1 MYSSQCTKILS
12 PAVVGVN
19 YDIVILF
26 YSICSCLLFKG
37 GSGII
42 DLRGDRSK
50 ETGNCNHLA
59 ILLVE
64 SVLLGLSD
72 MDISVADTS
81 IPYSKIT
88 TGQTKVSNLCA
99 IAMII
104 IDWTN
109 LSGEGGS
116 NEF

>member
-1 MYSSQCTKILS
+1 MNRLVT
-12 PAVVGVN
+12 VVTL
-19 YDIVILF
+19 VIL
-26 YSICSCLLFKG
+26 
-37 GSGII
+37 
-42 DLRGDRSK
+42 
-50 ETGNCNHLA
+50 LA
-59 ILLVE
+59 GLILI
-64 SVLLGLSD
+64 GLSD
-72 MDISVADTS
+72 KDVSIVDTS
-81 IPYSKIT
+81 IPDSKIT